1 MSKKEL
7 EPVELID
14 ITIKAFAHGALIFEK
29 SYRNIQ
35 YTLDYDDQLTEIQI
49 TDSLG
54 KTKTQSFFN
63 VAVIVTED

>member
-1 MSKKEL
+1 MAKKEP
-7 EPVELID
+7 EPVELIN
-14 ITIKAFAHGALIFEK
+14 ITIKACAHGQVVFEK

-35 YTLDYDDQLTEIQI
+35 YITDYDDQLTEIQI

-63 VAVIVTED
+63 VAVIITED